1 MSKNKI
7 AWEKWKVSEET
18 EQVEIAPNNEYRP
31 EEDGATAQSFLQHF
45 SDSFDMVSTPLG
57 FFHNEDVTRP
67 DITFDCWVGHT
78 NFEITHK
85 MKDAISAIEGVEL
98 LSVLSRYRFF
108 IGIGRMFTFNGW
120 NGVRYKI
127 EKSITGIDVNDEKT
141 ELNKQTQEIISEIK
155 LQLQEY
161 SHWAIFVFPNGEYDY
176 TSTNE
181 PNDKEFIKQ
190 LNNFRTA
197 RDITGGT
204 FISSEGGA
212 C

>member
-18 EQVEIAPNNEYRP
+18 EQAEITPSSEYRT
-31 EEDGATAQSFLQHF
+31 EEDGSTAQSFLQHF

-85 MKDAISAIEGVEL
+85 MKDAISATEGVEL
-98 LSVLSRYRFF
+98 LFF
-108 IGIGRMFTFNGW
+108 IGIGRMFTFSGW
-120 NGVRYKI
+120 DGVRYKI
-127 EKSITGIDVNDEKT
+127 EKSITGVDVNDEKT